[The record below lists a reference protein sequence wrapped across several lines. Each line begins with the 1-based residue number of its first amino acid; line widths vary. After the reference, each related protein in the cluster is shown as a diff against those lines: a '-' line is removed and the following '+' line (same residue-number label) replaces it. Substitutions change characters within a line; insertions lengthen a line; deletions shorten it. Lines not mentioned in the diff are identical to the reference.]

1 MSSTLV
7 IGGTGNVGQ
16 GVVAALLEAG
26 DEVRV
31 STRDKAGATATAQ
44 AEAGADIVAGDLGD
58 TSSLD
63 AALSGVDRV
72 VSITTLSEAQATQ
85 AANAVEATK
94 RVAADAHLVRM
105 SALVPEPA
113 LEIRAGKQV
122 HDMDEALR
130 ASGLRYTI
138 LRPTFFMQNLIGMAG
153 ATVAAEGMIYLPMRD
168 GEWGMID
175 VRDIVDSLV
184 AVLRDGGPQGETIE
198 LTGPE
203 SVGMDRVAA
212 AIGAAIGRDVK
223 YVSVPREAGLESML
237 AMGMPKWVA
246 DAYGEM
252 LENFASGG
260 MDRTVDGVQRLTGHP
275 PRSIDDFASDHAAMF
290 LGD

>member
-31 STRDKAGATATAQ
+31 LTRDKAGATATAQ
-44 AEAGADIVAGDLGD
+44 AEAGADIFAGDLGD
-58 TSSLD
+58 PSCLD
-63 AALSGVDRV
+63 AALSGLDRV

-85 AANAVEATK
+85 TANVVEATK
-94 RVAADAHLVRM
+94 RVAPDAHFVRM

-122 HDMDEALR
+122 RDMDEVLR

-138 LRPTFFMQNLIGMAG
+138 VRPTFFMQNLIGMAG

-168 GEWGMID
+168 GELGMID

-203 SVGMDRVAA
+203 SVGVDRVAA
-212 AIGAAIGRDVK
+212 AIGAAVGRDVE
-223 YVSVPREAGLESML
+223 YLSVPREAALESML
-237 AMGMPKWVA
+237 AIGMPQWVA

-260 MDRTVDGVQRLTGHP
+260 GDRTVDGVQRLTGHP
-275 PRSIDDFASDHAAMF
+275 PRSIDDFAGDHATMF
-290 LGD
+290 QGD